1 MKKLHQLKRSKRE
14 NKRESIEE
22 RNVKEQALEHKVL
35 HRVKPSYCV
44 LGINECVRCIKR
56 KELRMLIVLSDK
68 RYICER
74 MHSFL

>member
-1 MKKLHQLKRSKRE
+1 MKRSKRE
-14 NKRESIEE
+14 NKSESIEE
-22 RNVKEQALEHKVL
+22 SNVKEQELEPKVL

-56 KELRMLIVLSDK
+56 KELRMLIILSDK